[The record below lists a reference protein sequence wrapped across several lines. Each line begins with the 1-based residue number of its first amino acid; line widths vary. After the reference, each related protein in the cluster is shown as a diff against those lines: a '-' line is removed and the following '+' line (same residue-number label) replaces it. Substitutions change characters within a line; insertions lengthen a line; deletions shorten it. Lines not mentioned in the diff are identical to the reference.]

1 MSRWVFW
8 VSRHPGWTLLG
19 VLALTLFSITGLV
32 DLRTG
37 KVLLRVDPSASE
49 LLPKT
54 GPERELYERSRKLFG
69 TDESIVVGVGA
80 PDVFDPDVLRRIV
93 TMTRSL
99 EEIDGV
105 QSVLSLATARN
116 IRAIEYDVFVAPIIP
131 EDGPPDEPAELERIR
146 REVLANPLYAGSLVA
161 LDSRATALVVSL
173 ERMSDQQ
180 LVRRGVDPAIEAA
193 ARQAGAGLEV
203 WIAGVPHQKVYT
215 GTQLNRELSWMLPLI
230 LALLGL
236 VVVVSLRTVR
246 GLVLVHG
253 TILLALLWTLGTL
266 AWLGQ
271 QLNVVTITIPFLV
284 LTIGFSYALHV
295 VTEYYAELRAEPGLG
310 SQEAVRRTLEAV
322 AVPVLVT
329 GLTTGA
335 GFISLAVS
343 PLPAVSQFGL
353 FSVLGVA
360 FTLLAALTL
369 TPAALAILATP
380 RRRRDETESLLLDR
394 VADQLAEFSTD
405 RRRAAIIGSFVVL
418 AVALVGMTQIRVAI
432 KFPGNMSP
440 DHPIRRDYEQINE
453 RLGGANQL
461 RIVIDAADRDEIL
474 EPRNLTAIR
483 SLQQWLDEQ
492 PEVGRTASIVDY
504 LMLLNRAMHGDD
516 PEYFAVPE
524 TRRLASQLLLFG
536 SSDQTQRLL
545 NARRQTT
552 TVLVNL
558 KEGDSDRITGIVDRM
573 QAKLESL
580 PLGLEGGV
588 TGSAALLLR
597 ATDDVSRG
605 QLISISLA
613 FGLIYAVLVVMFT
626 SFRVGLL
633 ALFPNVLPI
642 AVYFGALGLSGVT
655 LNPSTSLVGSLA
667 LGIAVDD
674 TIHYFARFNVEAKRH
689 ADEKLG
695 ARAALRALIRPVT
708 FTTLGLCAGFLVLTG
723 SEQGSLVQFGMLAA
737 FTIAVAWLVDVT
749 LSPALCSGVRIV
761 TLWDVLRLDLGERP
775 QDNIGL
781 FHGLSERQT
790 RVFAL
795 MSKIRELGSG
805 ERLLTQGEQGGD
817 MFVILKGQLEA
828 WIEDRGRQRLRLMG
842 RGEVV
847 GEVGLFAARRSANVD
862 ASEDAMLIGFDHED
876 LERLRI
882 QYPRIA
888 AAVYR
893 NLNEIQARRMLDR
906 TPGAQTVP
914 ARS

>member
-1 MSRWVFW
+1 
-8 VSRHPGWTLLG
+8 
-19 VLALTLFSITGLV
+19 
-32 DLRTG
+32 
-37 KVLLRVDPSASE
+37 
-49 LLPKT
+49 
-54 GPERELYERSRKLFG
+54 
-69 TDESIVVGVGA
+69 
-80 PDVFDPDVLRRIV
+80 
-93 TMTRSL
+93 
-99 EEIDGV
+99 
-105 QSVLSLATARN
+105 
-116 IRAIEYDVFVAPIIP
+116 
-131 EDGPPDEPAELERIR
+131 
-146 REVLANPLYAGSLVA
+146 
-161 LDSRATALVVSL
+161 
-173 ERMSDQQ
+173 
-180 LVRRGVDPAIEAA
+180 
-193 ARQAGAGLEV
+193 
-203 WIAGVPHQKVYT
+203 
-215 GTQLNRELSWMLPLI
+215 
-230 LALLGL
+230 
-236 VVVVSLRTVR
+236 
-246 GLVLVHG
+246 
-253 TILLALLWTLGTL
+253 
-266 AWLGQ
+266 
-271 QLNVVTITIPFLV
+271 
-284 LTIGFSYALHV
+284 
-295 VTEYYAELRAEPGLG
+295 
-310 SQEAVRRTLEAV
+310 
-322 AVPVLVT
+322 
-329 GLTTGA
+329 
-335 GFISLAVS
+335 
-343 PLPAVSQFGL
+343 
-353 FSVLGVA
+353 
-360 FTLLAALTL
+360 
-369 TPAALAILATP
+369 
-380 RRRRDETESLLLDR
+380 
-394 VADQLAEFSTD
+394 
-405 RRRAAIIGSFVVL
+405 
-418 AVALVGMTQIRVAI
+418 
-432 KFPGNMSP
+432 
-440 DHPIRRDYEQINE
+440 
-453 RLGGANQL
+453 
-461 RIVIDAADRDEIL
+461 
-474 EPRNLTAIR
+474 
-483 SLQQWLDEQ
+483 
-492 PEVGRTASIVDY
+492 
-504 LMLLNRAMHGDD
+504 MHGDD
-516 PEYFAVPE
+516 PEYFAMPE

-536 SSDQTQRLL
+536 SSGQTQRLL

-775 QDNIGL
+775 QDEIGL